1 MAQIDWAM
9 GHQKSKN
16 TREVQAT
23 STLSLA
29 CDEHMSEY
37 PTIRPGD
44 HRKIGS
50 KDNFRVADNS
60 FGTHRGLAISALV
73 LKTSKVS
80 ESRGLHEAGLYG
92 LGR

>member
-1 MAQIDWAM
+1 VTPKVSQIDWAM

-29 CDEHMSEY
+29 CDGHMSEY

-50 KDNFRVADNS
+50 KDNFRGRPTAHNATARIVGILD
-60 FGTHRGLAISALV
+60 GR
-73 LKTSKVS
+73 
-80 ESRGLHEAGLYG
+80 LHTLTFD
-92 LGR
+92 LL